1 MAWAIGCC
9 VLLVVAL
16 VLVIVAYE
24 SELRRMGRW
33 LEEYEHGSNGRPG
46 VGLASP
52 GIRSIALGLNHL
64 LDAERVERERTTL
77 ERKAFRRD
85 LASLSHDIRT
95 PLAGAK
101 GYLELYETRSNEG
114 ARERCVRE
122 AAGRLD
128 AMGVLVDGLFEYTR
142 VLDLGV
148 EGPLEPV
155 EVYPVVAHALL
166 GLYPAFEERGW
177 EPSVVFEDEGC
188 TTLANPDAFGRVVSN
203 LVVNALR
210 YGSAAPS
217 VVQRNRELVFSN
229 VVANPETIDVNRLF
243 ERFYRADPA
252 RAGKGGGL
260 GLSIVAEL
268 CASMGMEVSAALEGS
283 VLSIRLTLP

>member
-16 VLVIVAYE
+16 VLVVVAYE
-24 SELRRMGRW
+24 NELRRMGRW
-33 LEEYEHGSNGRPG
+33 LEEYEHGSNGRPS
-46 VGLASP
+46 VGFASP
-52 GIRSIALGLNHL
+52 GVRAIALGLGRL
-64 LDAERVERERTTL
+64 LDAERVERERGTL

-101 GYLELYETRSNEG
+101 GYLELYETRSNEE
-114 ARERCVRE
+114 ARQRCVQE

-128 AMGVLVDGLFEYTR
+128 AMNVLVDGLFEYTK
-142 VLDLGV
+142 VLDSGI
-148 EGPLEPV
+148 EGPLEAV
-155 EVYPVVAHALL
+155 EIYPVVVHALL

-177 EPSVVFEDEGC
+177 EPTVAFEDEGC
-188 TTLANPDAFGRVVSN
+188 TVLANPDAFERVVSN

-210 YGSAAPS
+210 YGLAAPS
-217 VVQRNRELVFSN
+217 VTQRGRELVFSN
-229 VVANPETIDVNRLF
+229 AVANPDAIDVERLF

-268 CASMGMEVSAALEGS
+268 CASMGMEVSAALLGD
-283 VLSIRLTLP
+283 VLKITVRLP